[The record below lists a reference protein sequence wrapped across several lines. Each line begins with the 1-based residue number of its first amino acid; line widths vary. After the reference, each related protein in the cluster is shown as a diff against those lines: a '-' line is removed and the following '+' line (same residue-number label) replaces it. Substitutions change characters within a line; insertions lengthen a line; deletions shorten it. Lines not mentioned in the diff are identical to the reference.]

1 MLRGEIRVVN
11 LAPVVGSEADKRQP
25 AVIVSDDDA
34 TGNLVPFRDSS
45 GEKDRCPPGPGLAPI
60 PSRGSR
66 FGDVTSSRIVAAAEL
81 RRRARLNPS
90 LVRSFVSASRPGPG
104 PACVMRA
111 QRDMV
116 HPASRH
122 ASSARQNPP
131 AFDPREHASHN
142 ASPGDITKTTPPGR
156 GAPTDSEAGWDDP
169 EWDDPGEPVG
179 E

>member
-11 LAPVVGSEADKRQP
+11 LEPVVGSEAD
-25 AVIVSDDDA
+25 
-34 TGNLVPFRDSS
+34 
-45 GEKDRCPPGPGLAPI
+45 
-60 PSRGSR
+60 
-66 FGDVTSSRIVAAAEL
+66 
-81 RRRARLNPS
+81 RRRP

-122 ASSARQNPP
+122 ASSARRNPP

-169 EWDDPGEPVG
+169 GEPVG

>member
-11 LAPVVGSEADKRQP
+11 LEPVVGSEADKRRP
-25 AVIVSDDDA
+25 AVIVSDDDVA
-34 TGNLVPFRDSS
+34 AAPRAHPGTLLVRRT
-45 GEKDRCPPGPGLAPI
+45 RCPPGPGLARV

-81 RRRARLNPS
+81 RRRARLDPS

-169 EWDDPGEPVG
+169 GEPVG

>member
-1 MLRGEIRVVN
+1 MTRETVLRGEIRVAD
-11 LAPVVGSEADKRQP
+11 LEPVVGSEADKRRL

-34 TGNLVPFRDSS
+34 TSNLVPFRDSS

-81 RRRARLNPS
+81 RRRARLDPS

-169 EWDDPGEPVG
+169 GEPVG